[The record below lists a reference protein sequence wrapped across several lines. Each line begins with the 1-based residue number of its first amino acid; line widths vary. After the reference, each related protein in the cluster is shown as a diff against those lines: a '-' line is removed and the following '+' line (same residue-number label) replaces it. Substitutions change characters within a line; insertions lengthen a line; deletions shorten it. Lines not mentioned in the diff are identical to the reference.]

1 MRIATTVVLTLVVL
15 ALVGASVASAQ
26 TPFIAVYF
34 DENFTSQTKDC
45 PGNGIPETLY
55 VVLSNA
61 NSFVSGAEYRI
72 AYPASMLFLADTNT
86 PPVSIGGTPTGIS
99 LGFNLPQN
107 GFFAVLLHTVS
118 IFWNC
123 SDCAVLNDP
132 IQVFP
137 HPLNPSGN
145 IQYTDWPNFDLFNA
159 IGLTSQV
166 CPTVATEETTWGQV
180 KALYS
185 E

>member
-34 DENFTSQTKDC
+34 DENFTSLQKTC
-45 PGNGIPETLY
+45 PGPGPDDLY

-61 NSFVSGAEYRI
+61 NTFVSGAEYRI
-72 AYPASMLFLADTNT
+72 AYPAAMTWLADTNT
-86 PPVSIGGTPTGIS
+86 PPVALGISPNGIS
-99 LGFNLPQN
+99 LGFALPQN
-107 GFFAVLLHTVS
+107 GFFAVLLHTVR
-118 IFWNC
+118 IIWNC
-123 SDCAVLNDP
+123 SDCVVLDAP
-132 IQVFP
+132 IEVLP
-137 HPLNPSGN
+137 HPLNPNGF

-159 IGLTSQV
+159 LGLTSQV